1 MKAHASERNIPTL
14 DGWRAVAILMV
25 IICHQVARDSVLAP
39 LRIFGTHGVYIFFGI
54 SGFLITSRLLDEEAR
69 RGAVSLPEF
78 YLRRAFRILP
88 PALFFLCAVALL
100 GWVAVLD
107 RMSLKEWAVD
117 AFFLQSYVGHFPGR
131 SVSTM
136 HFWSLAVEEHF
147 YLLFPSLL
155 AFAGSRRLR
164 RIIPLLLVA
173 VPLWRWVDDRLVDLH
188 GRAFPGIFAN
198 YRTDR
203 IFDLLLFGSGLA
215 LLLRDERWRS
225 RLKRW
230 LSVPALSAIAVVFAL
245 VVWKRP
251 PGSLTIE
258 GACVSA
264 FLAGT
269 VLNSRSI
276 YGRVLDWAPAQW
288 IGRLSY
294 SIYLWQQL
302 FFVSAFQ
309 SPQWHQ
315 RLPLNVLLVA
325 GCAFASYHLLEQPMI
340 ALGRRVIERRRRR
353 LLQPDPLRLAG
364 GLRAG

>member
-1 MKAHASERNIPTL
+1 MKTQAADRNIPTL

-25 IICHQVARDSVLAP
+25 IICHGMPRDSALAP

-54 SGFLITSRLLDEEAR
+54 SGFLITTRLLDEEAR

-100 GWVAVLD
+100 GWVGLLE
-107 RMSLKEWAVD
+107 RMSPKEWAVD

-131 SVSTM
+131 SISTM

-155 AFAGSRRLR
+155 VFAGSRRLR
-164 RIIPLLLVA
+164 RIVPVLLVA
-173 VPLWRWVDDRLVDLH
+173 VPLWRWVDDRFVDLH
-188 GRAFPGIFAN
+188 GRAFPGIFAD

-203 IFDLLLFGSGLA
+203 ICDLLLFGCGLA

-230 LSVPALSAIAVVFAL
+230 LSVPALSATAVVFAL
-245 VVWKRP
+245 VVWKQPR
-251 PGSLTIE
+251 GSLTIE
-258 GACVSA
+258 GLCVAA

-269 VLNSRSI
+269 VLNPRSI
-276 YGRVLDWAPAQW
+276 YGRVLDSAPAQL

-302 FFVSAFQ
+302 FFVTAYQ

-315 RLPLNVLLVA
+315 RFPINALLAA
-325 GCAFASYHLLEQPMI
+325 GCALASYHLLEQPMI

-353 LLQPDPLRLAG
+353 LLQPDPLPLAG